1 MAGRTRLVALEARE
15 REEAMAKLTL
25 WGGPDDA
32 HRRCALFAAAPHP
45 NPFPIVR
52 RVQRGEERARLLG
65 QALKSAAGHERR
77 FRDVGD
83 ESGLPPTPERLR
95 HRSEPTLRTR
105 IGYSRPGYRVV
116 LTRHHSQKSRALNR
130 RIFLNPRNIPPFAS
144 PGSETVR
151 PQRPGWPVAIL
162 DYVES

>member
-1 MAGRTRLVALEARE
+1 MVPPAALIGFSGWASIEVC
-15 REEAMAKLTL
+15 
-25 WGGPDDA
+25 
-32 HRRCALFAAAPHP
+32 RR
-45 NPFPIVR
+45 R
-52 RVQRGEERARLLG
+52 RILPASATFVQTSSE
-65 QALKSAAGHERR
+65 SGHERR

-116 LTRHHSQKSRALNR
+116 LTRHHSQKSRALKR
-130 RIFLNPRNIPPFAS
+130 RIFLNPRNISPLAS

-162 DYVES
+162 D

>member
-1 MAGRTRLVALEARE
+1 
-15 REEAMAKLTL
+15 MAKLTL

-83 ESGLPPTPERLR
+83 ESGLPPTPERFR
-95 HRSEPTLRTR
+95 QRSELTLRAKR
-105 IGYSRPGYRVV
+105 
-116 LTRHHSQKSRALNR
+116 
-130 RIFLNPRNIPPFAS
+130 
-144 PGSETVR
+144 
-151 PQRPGWPVAIL
+151 
-162 DYVES
+162 